1 MNRSHPTGTKEQS
14 AVPMIRASTLTAA
27 VILAAASACAGQAP
41 TSQPSPAPPTVAVV
55 HLAASYTPSKLQL
68 KAGQQFLLIVSARIQ
83 ASIPGGGGLLTARRL
98 AAGRYLYTA
107 HTPGIITLPA
117 TIRPRCPPGTACPQ
131 WVSVAL
137 LRLAI
142 T

>member
-1 MNRSHPTGTKEQS
+1 
-14 AVPMIRASTLTAA
+14 MIRASTLAA
-27 VILAAASACAGQAP
+27 ALVSLAAATSACASQPP
-41 TSQPSPAPPTVAVV
+41 TSQPSPAPRTVAVV
-55 HLAASYTPSKLQL
+55 HLTASYSPGILRL
-68 KAGQQFLLIVSARIQ
+68 KAGQQFLLIVSSRIQ

-98 AAGRYLYTA
+98 AAGRCLYTA

-117 TIRPRCPPGTACPQ
+117 TIRPRCQPGTACPQ

-137 LRLAI
+137 LRLTI